1 MNAMSQRVIGFAL
14 SGVLLTFR
22 LPAQPLESCSEK
34 VSAQIRVDSGHPWK
48 PPFGADR
55 VGAPPVA
62 HVALATRQATKREYD
77 LMAYRDGREV
87 ERHKLIFSR
96 RPPPYAES
104 SVEPKA
110 EMAAPF
116 FANVPL
122 ASIPSEIV
130 AAITM

>member
-1 MNAMSQRVIGFAL
+1 MNAMSQRVIGFGLYAL
-14 SGVLLTFR
+14 LLTFP
-22 LPAQPLESCSEK
+22 LPAQPLEGCTEK

-62 HVALATRQATKREYD
+62 HVALATQKATKREYH

-104 SVEPKA
+104 GVESMA

-116 FANVPL
+116 LPMCPWPR
-122 ASIPSEIV
+122 SSGDR
-130 AAITM
+130 AAIAM